1 MGLSAPDLA
10 VGSGD
15 HSTEPREA
23 PAGVR
28 QVAGAGAQ
36 HYGPVGLL
44 LEGVQQGQAQEI
56 KGIHGVWIG
65 VPWSIPRCHGV
76 EPE

>member
-1 MGLSAPDLA
+1 MGS
-10 VGSGD
+10 SD

-23 PAGVR
+23 AAGVR

-36 HYGPVGLL
+36 QYGPVWCL

-65 VPWSIPRCHGV
+65 VL
-76 EPE
+76 